1 MQKAKL
7 ADSVYPVRGI
17 ANRSIIDPEY
27 LPPES
32 LSRNTAVLEQ
42 AIAGGKLLE
51 LNRFS
56 GVGKFEGEET
66 GFFLAFPLQIVFHK
80 KGKKPPPG
88 QLRLFWDEVDMGNE
102 EIIGVATKFV
112 KANCYS
118 PNPKSF

>member
-1 MQKAKL
+1 MRSL
-7 ADSVYPVRGI
+7 LVYEFEEGDRCCGRG
-17 ANRSIIDPEY
+17 S
-27 LPPES
+27 
-32 LSRNTAVLEQ
+32 
-42 AIAGGKLLE
+42 KLLA
-51 LNRFS
+51 
-56 GVGKFEGEET
+56 GMK
-66 GFFLAFPLQIVFHK
+66 PDK